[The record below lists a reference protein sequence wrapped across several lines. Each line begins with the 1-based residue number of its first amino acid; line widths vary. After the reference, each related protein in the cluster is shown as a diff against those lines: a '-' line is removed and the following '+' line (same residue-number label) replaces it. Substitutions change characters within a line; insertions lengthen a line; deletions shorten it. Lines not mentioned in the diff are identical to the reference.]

1 MKPKSLKLS
10 TDETIRNDQIEIVFT
25 QTTSTISYSLAAAI
39 VLIIALWNVVDT
51 QILLNWGAI
60 LLLFSTARVI
70 LAKSYRR
77 SNPTTRN
84 MILWE
89 RLVVSSLIGIS
100 LIWGIGCWAFLPAD
114 SFEHQM
120 FIFIFIMGLTGA
132 SAAAYSSHAFCVKTM
147 ILCFMTPVS
156 ITFAISENSLLQA
169 VSLAAT
175 IYIAVT
181 FRATTLLNHF
191 LRKSYQLSFDLNI
204 AKEHAE
210 KMALTDVLTGI
221 NNRRAF
227 YKLGNKVIQNSQRY
241 QHAMSIVMLDID
253 KFKEINDKWGHAA
266 GDNAIITLAKTI
278 KAAAR
283 EADICGR
290 LGGDEFSIILP
301 ETDTEQ
307 AQNFAERLCIK
318 ISNIV
323 VATQTSNIAFTSSI
337 GVATR
342 YAECSKLEQLIACAD
357 AALYEAKNK
366 GRNQV
371 VVFDNTSDINK
382 VLEQAIKQNNISADH
397 STDGNKEKT
406 ETSTDPKVIT

>member
-1 MKPKSLKLS
+1 MIPNSLKLS
-10 TDETIRNDQIEIVFT
+10 TDETIRNDQVETVFA
-25 QTTSTISYSLAAAI
+25 QTTVTISYSLTVAI

-51 QILLNWGAI
+51 ELLLNWGAI
-60 LLLFSTARVI
+60 LLLFSIARII

-89 RLVVSSLIGIS
+89 RLLVSSLIGIS
-100 LIWGIGCWAFLPAD
+100 LIWGIGCWAFLPPD
-114 SFEHQM
+114 SVEHQM

-132 SAAAYSSHAFCVKTM
+132 SAAAYSSHAFCVKAM

-210 KMALTDVLTGI
+210 KMALTDALTGI

-227 YKLGNKVIQNSQRY
+227 YKLGNKIIQNSQRY
-241 QHAMSIVMLDID
+241 QHSMSIVMLDID
-253 KFKEINDKWGHAA
+253 KFKEINDKWGHGA
-266 GDNAIITLAKTI
+266 GDDVIIALAKTI

-301 ETDTEQ
+301 ETDIEQ
-307 AQNFAERLCIK
+307 AQNFSERLCSK

-323 VATQTSNIAFTSSI
+323 VSTQTSNISFTSSI

-342 YAECSKLEQLIACAD
+342 YAECTKLEQLIAYAD

-371 VVFDNTSDINK
+371 VAFDNTSDINK
-382 VLEQAIKQNNISADH
+382 ILGQAIKRKNIAESNLSD
-397 STDGNKEKT
+397 DNKEKYKH
-406 ETSTDPKVIT
+406 S

>member
-1 MKPKSLKLS
+1 MISNALKLS
-10 TDETIRNDQIEIVFT
+10 TDETIRNDQVETVFA
-25 QTTSTISYSLAAAI
+25 QTTVTISYSLTVAI

-51 QILLNWGAI
+51 KLLLNWGAI
-60 LLLFSTARVI
+60 LLLFSIARII

-89 RLVVSSLIGIS
+89 RLLVSSLIGIS
-100 LIWGIGCWAFLPAD
+100 LIWGIGCWAFLPPD
-114 SFEHQM
+114 SVEHQM

-132 SAAAYSSHAFCVKTM
+132 SAAAYSSHAFCVKAM

-204 AKEHAE
+204 AKENAE
-210 KMALTDVLTGI
+210 KMALTDALTGI

-227 YKLGNKVIQNSQRY
+227 YKLGNKIIQNSQRY
-241 QHAMSIVMLDID
+241 QHSMSIVMLDID
-253 KFKEINDKWGHAA
+253 KFKEINDKWGHGA
-266 GDNAIITLAKTI
+266 GDDVIITLAKTI

-301 ETDTEQ
+301 ETDIEQ
-307 AQNFAERLCIK
+307 AQNFAERLCSK

-323 VATQTSNIAFTSSI
+323 VTTQTSNISFTSSI

-342 YAECSKLEQLIACAD
+342 YAECTKLEQLIAYAD

-382 VLEQAIKQNNISADH
+382 ILGQVIKQNNIAESNSSD
-397 STDGNKEKT
+397 DNKEK
-406 ETSTDPKVIT
+406 SKHS